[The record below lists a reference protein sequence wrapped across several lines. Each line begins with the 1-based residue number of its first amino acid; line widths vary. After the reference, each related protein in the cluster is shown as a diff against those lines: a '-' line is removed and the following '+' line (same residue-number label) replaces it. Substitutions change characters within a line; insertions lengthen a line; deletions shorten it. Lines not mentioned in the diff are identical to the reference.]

1 MSRTN
6 LCLMMLVSALLLGFG
21 TPTARATTTYIAGTC
36 KPGTQFSTIQS
47 ALNAG
52 TRRTTV
58 VEVCSRL
65 IPAAYTISILVE
77 FSVTGPNGR
86 TVIQVRT
93 RRKMSRARSPPR

>member
-52 TRRTTV
+52 TQSTTV
-58 VEVCSRL
+58 VECVPGSYLQRIRFRFWWNL
-65 IPAAYTISILVE
+65 A
-77 FSVTGPNGR
+77 
-86 TVIQVRT
+86 
-93 RRKMSRARSPPR
+93 